1 MGLFDKLFKKKE
13 DVPEAKN
20 AAKAKEE
27 KPSIS
32 EEEASELLQERF
44 EGVAPI
50 ESGRNQEICN
60 KFVAKGII
68 DYKNGSFDEAALSEL
83 TFDELCLVYNSIGQL
98 IERTAPHLKGI
109 AALYKKFLRKKL
121 LAKLSTFPV
130 YTENA
135 KVSNLPCI
143 PYPTQAP
150 SLLLYT
156 DRKMAELKVSETTE
170 SFGGLDWTEVF
181 EITPENFDNN
191 LGEYFCT
198 GYKTVYV
205 NGKTK
210 VKIEDVFNAKPLDA
224 YGHTCVESCR
234 RMIAYNQWLVIMQSR
249 AKSRDGNMTENEIN
263 LVNALYYDASFS
275 LWEDSL
281 CFGVQLPAGIE
292 NMSQQDAHAA
302 LATLFKDG
310 NIPTMTASFED
321 GQNYICLFTDL
332 WAVQKYYKEKGYF
345 TTLTLTE
352 SKYDE
357 LKNDNTIAGFLINP
371 GRERFVLSKKILN
384 ESSTKGEKPSISEE
398 EASELLQERFEG
410 YAPIESG
417 RNQEI
422 FNEFVA
428 KGITDYD
435 KGLFNKTAVSELT
448 FDELCL
454 IYNEIGQFVE
464 KNASHLTHIKE
475 SAALY
480 KKFLRK
486 KILERLSTFP
496 VYTINAKVTNT
507 PCAFHPLQGPSSLLG
522 TELGL
527 SLLLYT
533 SKKAAELECSAI
545 HKVHDWVEIFEI
557 TPENFDDVFG
567 EYFWTGYKTV
577 YINGKTQVKIEDVFN
592 AKSLDEY
599 GHTCV
604 ESCSKMIAY
613 KQMQA
618 YIPSAAKAGLP
629 SPVGPSF
636 EQPYLFSLYHSA
648 AVSLWEDSLYLTA
661 KLPAELEPLR
671 QRGAPI
677 PVTSLFKDGHFPRLF
692 YHSEDGRNNYL
703 CLFTDPWAAQKFYG
717 KEAHVVTLSVTTKS
731 GYHEIAD
738 EKTIT
743 GILVNPGRE
752 NFVLSKDMMIG
763 M

>member
-1 MGLFDKLFKKKE
+1 MGLFDKLFKKKK
-13 DVPEAKN
+13 DVPEAKKGAPEVKN
-20 AAKAKEE
+20 TAKVKKE

-32 EEEASELLQERF
+32 EEEASELLRERF
-44 EGVAPI
+44 EGFAPI
-50 ESGRNQEICN
+50 ESERNREICN

-83 TFDELCLVYNSIGQL
+83 TFDELCLVYNEIGQL
-98 IERTAPHLKGI
+98 IEKTAPHLKGI
-109 AALYKKFLRKKL
+109 AALYKKFLRRKIL
-121 LAKLSTFPV
+121 ERLSTFPV
-130 YTENA
+130 YTINA

-170 SFGGLDWTEVF
+170 SLGGLDWTEVF

-357 LKNDNTIAGFLINP
+357 LKHDNTIAGFLINP

-384 ESSTKGEKPSISEE
+384 ESSTKEEKPSISEK

-410 YAPIESG
+410 YAPI
-417 RNQEI
+417 
-422 FNEFVA
+422 
-428 KGITDYD
+428 
-435 KGLFNKTAVSELT
+435 
-448 FDELCL
+448 
-454 IYNEIGQFVE
+454 
-464 KNASHLTHIKE
+464 
-475 SAALY
+475 
-480 KKFLRK
+480 
-486 KILERLSTFP
+486 
-496 VYTINAKVTNT
+496 
-507 PCAFHPLQGPSSLLG
+507 
-522 TELGL
+522 
-527 SLLLYT
+527 
-533 SKKAAELECSAI
+533 
-545 HKVHDWVEIFEI
+545 
-557 TPENFDDVFG
+557 
-567 EYFWTGYKTV
+567 
-577 YINGKTQVKIEDVFN
+577 
-592 AKSLDEY
+592 
-599 GHTCV
+599 
-604 ESCSKMIAY
+604 
-613 KQMQA
+613 
-618 YIPSAAKAGLP
+618 
-629 SPVGPSF
+629 
-636 EQPYLFSLYHSA
+636 
-648 AVSLWEDSLYLTA
+648 
-661 KLPAELEPLR
+661 
-671 QRGAPI
+671 
-677 PVTSLFKDGHFPRLF
+677 
-692 YHSEDGRNNYL
+692 
-703 CLFTDPWAAQKFYG
+703 
-717 KEAHVVTLSVTTKS
+717 
-731 GYHEIAD
+731 
-738 EKTIT
+738 
-743 GILVNPGRE
+743 
-752 NFVLSKDMMIG
+752 
-763 M
+763 